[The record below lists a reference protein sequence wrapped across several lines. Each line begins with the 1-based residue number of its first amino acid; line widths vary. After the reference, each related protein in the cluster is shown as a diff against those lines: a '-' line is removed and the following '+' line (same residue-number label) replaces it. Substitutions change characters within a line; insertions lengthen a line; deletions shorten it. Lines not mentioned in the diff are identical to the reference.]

1 LVARIK
7 KLRYI
12 TDALNTVEDGVVLLN
27 LVISQPAT
35 NMNNVSTIGL
45 EKYVLNLV
53 VVIILLVDI
62 IDARGTVEEEDV
74 KNQIVKKA
82 Q

>member
-1 LVARIK
+1 MVARII

-12 TDALNTVEDGVVLLN
+12 TDALNTVEDGVVLLPV
-27 LVISQPAT
+27 VISQPAT

-45 EKYVLNLV
+45 EKNVLNLV

-62 IDARGTVEEEDV
+62 IDVRGTEEEEDV
-74 KNQIVKKA
+74 KNQIVKKVR
-82 Q
+82 

>member
-1 LVARIK
+1 LVARII

-12 TDALNTVEDGVVLLN
+12 TDALNTVEDGVVLLPV
-27 LVISQPAT
+27 VISQPAT

-45 EKYVLNLV
+45 EKNVLNQV

-62 IDARGTVEEEDV
+62 IDVRGTEEEEDV
-74 KNQIVKKA
+74 KNQIVKKVR
-82 Q
+82 

>member
-1 LVARIK
+1 LVARII

-12 TDALNTVEDGVVLLN
+12 TDALNTVEDGVVLLPV
-27 LVISQPAT
+27 VISQPAT

-45 EKYVLNLV
+45 EKNVLNLV

-62 IDARGTVEEEDV
+62 IDVRGTEEEEDV
-74 KNQIVKKA
+74 KNQIVKKVR
-82 Q
+82 